1 MLNVIYSFFIV
12 MWELICCKIYME
24 SFIESKSK
32 VKNVLR
38 WGGLLLVGIVICFE
52 VLVLNEHF
60 VYKEIAVIVTNTML
74 WTLYLRAD
82 IRRVFVLFI
91 LYLGM
96 GLVLDYITLV
106 SLCNVFPVINIIL
119 ETNYYVSMLI
129 TLICKLLLFCF
140 VLLIRKRFATQE
152 MDLFTYQEWLSFSVF
167 PIFTVFVMIAL
178 VVNWDIVES
187 RKQAYIMLG
196 ISGGLLVMNLILF
209 NFINAILQRE
219 IQIRE
224 YSTFKEKMKSETNIY
239 RVISANYDKQ
249 RRRGHEF
256 RNQISCIIELVNH
269 NKYEELNAYLK
280 EIDEE
285 IRESTDMIDTNHSIV
300 NAILNSKMREGKKK
314 GIVFIVK
321 INELKDICISDVDV
335 VTILSN
341 LLNNAME
348 ACEQSKDKLIKVKFV
363 KESEKIIISVENA
376 MKKEP
381 VVIDGNYI
389 TSKIK
394 DKDMHGIGIENILRT
409 VEKYNGS
416 YVIDTADNKFRFTIV
431 IPDK

>member
-1 MLNVIYSFFIV
+1 M
-12 MWELICCKIYME
+12 
-24 SFIESKSK
+24 
-32 VKNVLR
+32 
-38 WGGLLLVGIVICFE
+38 
-52 VLVLNEHF
+52 
-60 VYKEIAVIVTNTML
+60 A
-74 WTLYLRAD
+74 
-82 IRRVFVLFI
+82 
-91 LYLGM
+91 
-96 GLVLDYITLV
+96 
-106 SLCNVFPVINIIL
+106 
-119 ETNYYVSMLI
+119 
-129 TLICKLLLFCF
+129 
-140 VLLIRKRFATQE
+140 
-152 MDLFTYQEWLSFSVF
+152 
-167 PIFTVFVMIAL
+167 
-178 VVNWDIVES
+178 
-187 RKQAYIMLG
+187 
-196 ISGGLLVMNLILF
+196 
-209 NFINAILQRE
+209 
-219 IQIRE
+219 
-224 YSTFKEKMKSETNIY
+224 
-239 RVISANYDKQ
+239 
-249 RRRGHEF
+249 
-256 RNQISCIIELVNH
+256 NH

-348 ACEQSKDKLIKVKFV
+348 ACEQCKDKLIKVKFV

-416 YVIDTADNKFRFTIV
+416 YAIGTVDGKFRFTIV
-431 IPDK
+431 IPDE